1 MRRYFAGNRVTLK
14 HIKRV
19 TKPNGRVF
27 IYLAVPGQKLVR
39 LPDVPM
45 DSREFLEAYMKAS
58 AAPEPVRKGVRV
70 AEGSIAAAIQA
81 FQQSTT
87 FLTYADG
94 TRRVRRS
101 ILSDIADIW
110 GRARITDLRDNHIAA
125 DVAKHPGHPGVH
137 RLKAWRGL
145 CAWAKEV
152 RLIADNPALLV
163 ERPRTIKTDGHHPWT
178 DADISAF
185 RDHWKIDTPQR
196 LAMEIL
202 YWTAARASDA
212 VRLGPGMIDKDG
224 WLVFRQE
231 KTGGEVAIP
240 FNRSL
245 PEFAAGMQGDLD
257 QMKEAI
263 SHAPRH
269 MTWITTMFGS
279 AKSKKS
285 FSAWFSSAATS
296 AGLSAD
302 RSAHGLRKSRAIALA
317 EAGATVHQI
326 AAWTGHETLSE
337 VQRYAKAAER
347 RKILSGTERE
357 HVLETAH
364 DEFPKTAK
372 KLL

>member
-145 CAWAKEV
+145 CRRQNRWCVTTGHRPV
-152 RLIADNPALLV
+152 RRCGPG
-163 ERPRTIKTDGHHPWT
+163 RSG
-178 DADISAF
+178 
-185 RDHWKIDTPQR
+185 
-196 LAMEIL
+196 
-202 YWTAARASDA
+202 A
-212 VRLGPGMIDKDG
+212 VRRVPRGH
-224 WLVFRQE
+224 RC
-231 KTGGEVAIP
+231 TGC
-240 FNRSL
+240 F
-245 PEFAAGMQGDLD
+245 QGNSCR
-257 QMKEAI
+257 I
-263 SHAPRH
+263 
-269 MTWITTMFGS
+269 
-279 AKSKKS
+279 
-285 FSAWFSSAATS
+285 
-296 AGLSAD
+296 
-302 RSAHGLRKSRAIALA
+302 
-317 EAGATVHQI
+317 
-326 AAWTGHETLSE
+326 
-337 VQRYAKAAER
+337 
-347 RKILSGTERE
+347 
-357 HVLETAH
+357 
-364 DEFPKTAK
+364 
-372 KLL
+372 